1 MTLRRIAATL
11 LAVAL
16 LCAPALSRTSY
27 DRQIE
32 AHRQHAQQLQSQLNA
47 KRHELHG
54 AQVRVGNLKAQLSQ
68 TNAAIGSV
76 NVRLDELSAQQHS
89 TEKRL
94 AWNTIQLNAAKAT
107 LKLHSDALKRRLVD
121 IYQHGDLGYID
132 VLLSATSFSD
142 FVERWDDL
150 RLLIAAN
157 QRAIRA
163 RRTAEKKVASAEQ
176 ELEATQAALQA
187 SAEAQRRAKNQLATL
202 ADERANLVAIADDQ
216 RRHVAGQ
223 VAEMESLSSGEE
235 AQLEAL
241 ILARQREIEAER
253 LARQRA
259 AGITGPVVT
268 DSGGSLSW
276 PVSGTITS
284 PYGPRRNPFGGG
296 MEIHQGLDIG
306 ASMGTTISAA
316 AAGTIISAGW
326 YGGYGNFILI
336 DHGNGLSTGY
346 GHCSQIFVSAGQE
359 VQRGQA
365 IGAVGST
372 GVSTGPHLHFE
383 VRVNGKTVDP
393 ASRLR

>member
-1 MTLRRIAATL
+1 VTLHRIAALL
-11 LAVAL
+11 LAFVL
-16 LCAPALSRTSY
+16 LYAPASSRTSY

-32 AHRQHAQQLQSQLNA
+32 AHRQRAQQLQSQLNA
-47 KRHELHG
+47 KRHELRG
-54 AQVRVGNLKAQLSQ
+54 AQVRVGNLKVELSQ

-76 NVRLDELSAQQHS
+76 NVRLDELAAQQHV

-94 AWNTIQLNAAKAT
+94 AWTTIQLTAAKAT
-107 LKLHSDALKRRLVD
+107 LKRHSDALKRRLVD

-241 ILARQREIEAER
+241 ILARQREIEAAR
-253 LARQRA
+253 IARQRA
-259 AGITGPVVT
+259 AGVSGPLVT
-268 DSGGSLSW
+268 DSGSLSW

-284 PYGPRRNPFGGG
+284 PYGYRHSPFGGG
-296 MEIHQGLDIG
+296 MEFHQGLDIG

-316 AAGTIISAGW
+316 AAGTIITAGW
-326 YGGYGNFILI
+326 LGGYGNFIVI

-372 GVSTGPHLHFE
+372 GASTGPHLHFE